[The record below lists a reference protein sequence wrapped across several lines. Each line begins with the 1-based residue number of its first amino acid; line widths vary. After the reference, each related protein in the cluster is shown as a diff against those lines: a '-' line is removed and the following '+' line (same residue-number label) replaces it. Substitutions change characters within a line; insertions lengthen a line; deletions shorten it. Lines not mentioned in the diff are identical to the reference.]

1 MVAVICTSN
10 RTTVELVTLAFLL
23 VNLVLACSLW
33 VAKEGRGERREGG
46 GRGEKFEGYIQ
57 HPRSKTSSSQ

>member
-23 VNLVLACSLW
+23 VNLVFSLFF
-33 VAKEGRGERREGG
+33 VGGEGRERGAEGGRREG
-46 GRGEKFEGYIQ
+46 
-57 HPRSKTSSSQ
+57 

>member
-23 VNLVLACSLW
+23 VACSLW

-57 HPRSKTSSSQ
+57 HPRSKTSSQ